1 MNKGPPETRIQRM
14 VRRAEEIAADPT
26 HGYSQKPP
34 SGRWGPDYDCSSLIY
49 YLADYAGYPV
59 GTGRDKVRFTG
70 TMLKDFE
77 KAGFQIL
84 PFANVGISD
93 LKIGDILLN
102 LALHAEIYVGEGQSI
117 GALSSETGGYVG
129 ESGDQTDQEIEK
141 HPVITF
147 DKGWDYVLRPQEDE
161 EYEEIEEE
169 GEEEMPNNYGGMN
182 QPWGTPQQPWGT
194 NNMGYLQGNNMQGY
208 GMNNRGMNPQG
219 QGGMQGYGNQGYP
232 QGNLG
237 QMNGY
242 SQANAGYGQP
252 MGMPNY
258 GYPQAGGQGGQQG
271 YQQYQQGGNQQGFA
285 QGGGQQG
292 GPQGMGEDLCFVMGI
307 EGAKNLMGA
316 PGTRKAV
323 FDEDKALMYIVSFG
337 QQGAVDNINVYE
349 FNECSEEMP
358 QHLSPLMHMKGQNSG
373 GQMSTGEYITRAEFD
388 ELKEMMSNAKS
399 TKPTNGSRNGNQQ
412 SGSKLNART
421 N

>member
-1 MNKGPPETRIQRM
+1 MNKDPPETRVQKM
-14 VRRAEEIAADPT
+14 VRRAEEIAADPN

-34 SGRWGPDYDCSSLIY
+34 SGRWGPDYDCSSLMY

-59 GTGRDKVRFTG
+59 GIGRDKVRFTG

-147 DKGWDYVLRPQEDE
+147 DKGWDYVLRPPENEESEDE
-161 EYEEIEEE
+161 DVKEE
-169 GEEEMPNNYGGMN
+169 GEEEMPMNYGPNAMMPT
-182 QPWGTPQQPWGT
+182 QPWQNQQQPWG
-194 NNMGYLQGNNMQGY
+194 NPPAANWGGGYPQGNRMMQQQ
-208 GMNNRGMNPQG
+208 P
-219 QGGMQGYGNQGYP
+219 GMQGYSGYP

-242 SQANAGYGQP
+242 SQANAGYPQSG
-252 MGMPNY
+252 GM
-258 GYPQAGGQGGQQG
+258 Q
-271 YQQYQQGGNQQGFA
+271 GNQMPM
-285 QGGGQQG
+285 
-292 GPQGMGEDLCFVMGI
+292 GPQGMDNDLCFVMGI
-307 EGAKNLMGA
+307 EGAKNLTGT
-316 PGTRKAV
+316 PGGRKAV

-337 QQGAVDNINVYE
+337 QQGTVDNINVYQFE
-349 FNECSEEMP
+349 ECSEEMP
-358 QHLSPLMHMKGQNSG
+358 QHLSPLMNNQSG
-373 GQMSTGEYITRAEFD
+373 NMMPQMGNMADMVTREEFE
-388 ELKEMMSNAKS
+388 ELKEMIQNGKS
-399 TKPTNGSRNGNQQ
+399 SKQQGNGSRNGHQQ
-412 SGSKLNART
+412 SGAKLNART